1 MKIYSFPQFWKI
13 SNGNSISYKLSLFA
27 HWLNWADR
35 ENDLFLPGGCSW
47 WLHSNGP
54 DEVWIGFWSDAI
66 FDQPAP
72 LSPITAITDIRGG
85 GQWRQD
91 LVIDLNVTISSLLC
105 PYWPSKLGDFC
116 GSFNLVDKGFINTL
130 VSFWCEIQL
139 FWCVNCCPNLF
150 VFCFMFVLFFMFVC
164 LFVIY
169 LGQFQLFR
177 CVHCCPNLF
186 VCLLFE
192 ANFNSFGVS
201 TANCSP

>member
-1 MKIYSFPQFWKI
+1 MAAQWWPWW
-13 SNGNSISYKLSLFA
+13 G
-27 HWLNWADR
+27 LNWILKR
-35 ENDLFLPGGCSW
+35 R
-47 WLHSNGP
+47 H
-54 DEVWIGFWSDAI
+54 FWSASSSL
-66 FDQPAP
+66 PHYCHHGV
-72 LSPITAITDIRGG
+72 GG

-105 PYWPSKLGDFC
+105 PYLPSKLGDFC
-116 GSFNLVDKGFINTL
+116 GSFNLVAKGFINTL

-150 VFCFMFVLFFMFVC
+150 VFCFMFVFFFMFVC

-169 LGQFQLFR
+169 SGQFQLFR